1 MTKGFTD
8 TRLSNVRR
16 ITRFA
21 MDMAR
26 SLALALL
33 LPALAVPVAAQT
45 SAEQLLELR
54 ETQQQEWIARTRAR
68 YQAQFNAQETACYQR
83 FAVNDCL
90 ADSRRTEREVMSDLR
105 RQEILINDV
114 QRKRR
119 AAHQLL
125 RADDKL
131 RAAP

>member
-68 YQAQFNAQETACYQR
+68 IIAR
-83 FAVNDCL
+83 
-90 ADSRRTEREVMSDLR
+90 
-105 RQEILINDV
+105 
-114 QRKRR
+114 
-119 AAHQLL
+119 
-125 RADDKL
+125 
-131 RAAP
+131 